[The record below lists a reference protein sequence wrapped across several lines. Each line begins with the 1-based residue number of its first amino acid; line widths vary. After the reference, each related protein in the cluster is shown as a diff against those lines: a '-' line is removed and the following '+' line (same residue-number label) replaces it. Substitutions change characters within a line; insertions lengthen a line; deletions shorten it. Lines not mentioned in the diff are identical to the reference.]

1 MVDHK
6 TRKVNT
12 EKPTTLQIY
21 RPIFTDL
28 MNASLK
34 RPTLADVAKLAEV
47 SLGTASRALSIPER
61 VKPKTLEK
69 VNAVVTK
76 LGYVRNGAAQALA
89 SKKTQT
95 VAAIFPTINNP
106 VYASSINAL
115 EQALWRLGYQLLIAS
130 HEYHAVP
137 ELKVVRTMLERG
149 VDGLILV
156 GTDHDESVYTLIKL
170 HGTPCVL
177 FWSLDETNY
186 PHCIGFSNHLAAYN
200 MAKLV
205 LAKGH
210 TKIAICSGSTW
221 HNERARTRITGT
233 LDALA
238 EAGVDVPAPWII
250 KQPFSFDGG
259 RNALKELWSKKKRPT
274 ALICGTDLQA
284 IGALHEC
291 QLQNI
296 HIPTDLSITG
306 FDDIEYASITTPS
319 LTTVHVPTSEIG
331 ARAAKKII
339 DLINGKDHSRKHLSK
354 DTFVATIIER
364 DSLGPITR
372 SGQRR

>member
-1 MVDHK
+1 
-6 TRKVNT
+6 
-12 EKPTTLQIY
+12 
-21 RPIFTDL
+21 
-28 MNASLK
+28 MNAPLK
-34 RPTLADVAKLAEV
+34 RPTLADVAKLAGV
-47 SLGTASRALSIPER
+47 SLGTASRTLSIPER

-69 VNAVVTK
+69 VNAVVAK

-89 SKKTQT
+89 SKKTRT

-137 ELKVVRTMLERG
+137 EPKVTRSMLERG
-149 VDGLILV
+149 VDGVILV

-170 HGTPCVL
+170 HGTPYVL
-177 FWSLDETNY
+177 IWSLDETNY
-186 PHCIGFSNHLAAYN
+186 PHCIGFSNHLAAYK

-210 TKIAICSGSTW
+210 KKIAICSGSTW
-221 HNERARTRITGT
+221 HNERARTRIAGT

-238 EAGVDVPAPWII
+238 EAGVDVPAQWII
-250 KQPFSFDGG
+250 EQPFSFDGG
-259 RNALKELWSKKKRPT
+259 RNALKKLWSEKKRPT

-296 HIPTDLSITG
+296 HVPTDLSITG
-306 FDDIEYASITTPS
+306 FDDIEYASITTPP

-331 ARAAKKII
+331 IRAAKKII
-339 DLINGKDHSRKHLSK
+339 DLINGKDHSRKRPSK
-354 DTFVATIIER
+354 DTLVAAIIER
-364 DSLGPITR
+364 DSLGPVTR